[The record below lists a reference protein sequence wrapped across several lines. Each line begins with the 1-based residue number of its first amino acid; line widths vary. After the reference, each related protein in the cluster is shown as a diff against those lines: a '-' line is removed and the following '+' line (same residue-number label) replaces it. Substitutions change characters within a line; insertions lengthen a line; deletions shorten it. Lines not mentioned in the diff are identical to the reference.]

1 MAATQFEV
9 IETVNNNNAEE
20 SETKIKRR
28 KDGNPKWTRSNKQKG
43 VSSLVYPIK
52 NKERLINRTRS
63 TNDMQLPETIFW
75 LQLETIQHIVSLIL
89 LDSNGAIY
97 WKIRLVSRKRK
108 QRNLELYTLTT

>member
-9 IETVNNNNAEE
+9 IETVNNNNAEV

-52 NKERLINRTRS
+52 NNTFVGENLNP
-63 TNDMQLPETIFW
+63 QLDI
-75 LQLETIQHIVSLIL
+75 
-89 LDSNGAIY
+89 
-97 WKIRLVSRKRK
+97 KRGFLPK
-108 QRNLELYTLTT
+108 

>member
-43 VSSLVYPIK
+43 VSSLV
-52 NKERLINRTRS
+52 RLF
-63 TNDMQLPETIFW
+63 QVLCK
-75 LQLETIQHIVSLIL
+75 HKKLI
-89 LDSNGAIY
+89 
-97 WKIRLVSRKRK
+97 
-108 QRNLELYTLTT
+108 

>member
-52 NKERLINRTRS
+52 
-63 TNDMQLPETIFW
+63 D
-75 LQLETIQHIVSLIL
+75 
-89 LDSNGAIY
+89 
-97 WKIRLVSRKRK
+97 RK
-108 QRNLELYTLTT
+108 QFAAFNAYFRNQIDKSYTCLLYTSRCV